1 MEKKNGNTESQYL
14 RYKRCILS
22 RLYEPLQRQM
32 RDDPEENKQNGDQS
46 QNKLRRCAE
55 PAREDPEEEKEFK
68 RQIEVGEKQ
77 IVIAQI
83 RDDDLERHVENTHGK
98 HEEEETQ
105 FGIERT
111 DSEQGRKERCYRAEY
126 CNVAQYGKFHPT
138 AFSLMLVENIV
149 VFHASLNLIQ

>member
-1 MEKKNGNTESQYL
+1 MEKKDRNAESQYL

-32 RDDPEENKQNGDQS
+32 RDDPEENKENGDQS

-68 RQIEVGEKQ
+68 RKIEVGEKQ

-98 HEEEETQ
+98 HEQEETL
-105 FGIERT
+105 FCIEIL
-111 DSEQGRKERCYRAEY
+111 DPEQRREERQDCDKNCHVSQYRNA
-126 CNVAQYGKFHPT
+126 HP
-138 AFSLMLVENIV
+138 AVFS
-149 VFHASLNLIQ
+149 